1 MQLLLGGIVYS
12 FGNQSFAAYF
22 ICRIILCMRQIL
34 YSIKAVGI
42 PADFLFP
49 TKRKS
54 EERGGNEGYPF
65 GEKHD
70 GYKLGSAFA

>member
-34 YSIKAVGI
+34 YSIRRS
-42 PADFLFP
+42 DTCRFSFP
-49 TKRKS
+49 DERKS